1 MRITVPSRFKSHRG
15 ALMAAALLLM
25 IVSGMFMTAWVSLL
39 SSRSAQ
45 VGFMETILKRRISV
59 ENSRQFAW
67 ECALEKAFDPG
78 SNLSS
83 GTSGTL
89 GASFGGLSSHDGW
102 SALNI
107 YTSTRTP
114 GAMTTVFPYNYTGM
128 RPMSSYLST
137 EQLKRPSSLT
147 AVDDFNAYL
156 FLKTYSPVLAG
167 DLLTYFRK
175 PEGSSY
181 NSRQIE
187 VMSTAVSNALWTVEG
202 RTVIRDNA
210 SFFART
216 TPSPMQLPFYTRSLY
231 IQSHDTYNSRAI
243 LGTTTNAAGTATRLL
258 PSNLPAVPST
268 TGPVS
273 SDTDDRFAGYLNV
286 VNNALNPDNSLW
298 HFMQRESLAGRGSFV
313 EIDVFSRV
321 GTSASA
327 YWMEDHTGNP
337 DDQPLHPPFDY
348 SLSRNYIRTLYIR
361 LGHPDL
367 PHLRISG
374 NSVDQIV
381 LLGQTSTS
389 TLEAAGAMRPIM
401 IAIDKDESRPLN
413 DITLVDDNN
422 RRIVVG
428 LKVARPSNR
437 GLYMNWLRSTASI
450 ASHDWRMVFINE
462 GQLVTLKLPASLS
475 QNVRWIGGVMTNWSF
490 KRYFADG
497 TSLSRLRFVS
507 DASVST
513 LTPASPSLASLL
525 PRDAWLES
533 YFLPTPP

>member
-1 MRITVPSRFKSHRG
+1 
-15 ALMAAALLLM
+15 MAAALLLM

-39 SSRSAQ
+39 TARGTQ
-45 VGFMETILKRRISV
+45 VSYMETILKRRISV

-78 SNLSS
+78 SNLTSS
-83 GTSGTL
+83 ISGTL

-107 YTSTRTP
+107 YTSTFTP
-114 GAMTTVFPYNYTGM
+114 GAMPTVFPYNYTGM
-128 RPMSSYLST
+128 RPMSSYLSR
-137 EQLKRPSSLT
+137 EQLKRPASLT
-147 AVDDFNAYL
+147 AVDDFDAYL

-167 DLLTYFRK
+167 DLFTYYRK
-175 PEGSSY
+175 PDGGSY

-187 VMSTAVSNALWTVEG
+187 VVSTAVSNTLWVVAG

-231 IQSHDTYNSRAI
+231 IQSHDAYNSRAI
-243 LGTTTNAAGTATRLL
+243 LGTTTNDSGTAIRLL
-258 PSNLPAVPST
+258 PSNIPAVPST

-273 SDTDDRFAGYLNV
+273 TDTDDRFAGYLNV
-286 VNNALNPDNSLW
+286 VNNSLNPDNSLW
-298 HFMQRESLAGRGSFV
+298 HFMQREQLAGRGSFV
-313 EIDVFSRV
+313 EIDVFSRT
-321 GTSASA
+321 GTSASP

-337 DDQPLHPPFDY
+337 DDMPLFPSFDY

-361 LGHPDL
+361 LDHPNL
-367 PHLRISG
+367 PHFRISG

-381 LLGQTSTS
+381 LLGQTSAA
-389 TLEAAGAMRPIM
+389 TLESAGAMRPIM

-437 GLYMNWLRSTASI
+437 GLYMNWLRSTTSI

-462 GQLVTLKLPASLS
+462 GQLVTLKLPSSLS
-475 QNVRWIGGVMTNWSF
+475 QSVRWIGGVMTNWSF

-497 TSLSRLRFVS
+497 TNHSRLTFVS
-507 DASVST
+507 DASVPT
-513 LTPASPSLASLL
+513 LPAAGPTLASLL

-533 YFLPTPP
+533 YFLPTPPPTSP

>member
-1 MRITVPSRFKSHRG
+1 
-15 ALMAAALLLM
+15 MAAALLLM

-39 SSRSAQ
+39 SARSTQ
-45 VGFMETILKRRISV
+45 VGFMETVLKRRLSV

-67 ECALEKAFDPG
+67 QCALEKAFDPG

-114 GAMTTVFPYNYTGM
+114 GAMTSVFPYNYTGM

-137 EQLKRPSSLT
+137 EQLKRPSALT
-147 AVDDFNAYL
+147 NVDDFNAYL
-156 FLKTYSPVLAG
+156 FLKTYCPVLAG

-175 PEGSSY
+175 PEGGTY

-187 VMSTAVSNALWTVEG
+187 ANSTAVSNTLWTVEG

-231 IQSHDTYNSRAI
+231 IQSHDSYNSRAI
-243 LGTTTNAAGTATRLL
+243 LGTTTDSNGDPVKLL

-273 SDTDDRFAGYLNV
+273 ATTADRFAGYLNV
-286 VNNALNPDNSLW
+286 VNNDLNPDNSLW
-298 HFMQRESLAGRGSFV
+298 HFMEREQLAGRGSFV
-313 EIDVFSRV
+313 EIDVFSRT
-321 GTSASA
+321 GTSASP

-337 DDQPLHPPFDY
+337 DDQPLHLPFDY
-348 SLSRNYIRTLYIR
+348 SLSLNYIRTLYIR
-361 LGHPDL
+361 LDHPNL

-381 LLGQTSTS
+381 LLGQTSSS

-413 DITLVDDNN
+413 DITMVDDNN
-422 RRIVVG
+422 RRLVVG
-428 LKVARPSNR
+428 VKVARPSNR

-462 GQLVTLKLPASLS
+462 GQLTILKLPSSLS
-475 QNVRWIGGVMTNWSF
+475 QSVRWIGGVMTNWSF
-490 KRYFADG
+490 KRYAADG

-513 LTPASPSLASLL
+513 LTPAGPSFASLL

>member
-1 MRITVPSRFKSHRG
+1 
-15 ALMAAALLLM
+15 MAAALLLM

-45 VGFMETILKRRISV
+45 VGFMETILKRRVAV

-67 ECALEKAFDPG
+67 QCAFDKAFDPG
-78 SNLSS
+78 SNLTSN
-83 GTSGTL
+83 TSGTL
-89 GASFGGLSSHDGW
+89 GANFGGISSFDGW

-107 YTSTRTP
+107 YTSTSTP
-114 GAMTTVFPYNYTGM
+114 GTMDKVFPYNYTGM
-128 RPMSSYLST
+128 RPMSSYLIT
-137 EQLKRPSSLT
+137 ELLKRPSTLT
-147 AVDDFNAYL
+147 AVDNFNAYL
-156 FLKTYSPVLAG
+156 FLKTYCPVLAG
-167 DLLTYFRK
+167 DVFTYFTK
-175 PEGSSY
+175 PVGEAY
-181 NSRQIE
+181 DSRQIE
-187 VMSTAVSNALWTVEG
+187 VTDTAVSNTFWSVEG

-216 TPSPMQLPFYTRSLY
+216 TPSPLQLPFYTRSLY

-243 LGTTTNAAGTATRLL
+243 LGTTTDSTGTAVKLL

-273 SDTDDRFAGYLNV
+273 STTADRFAGYLNV
-286 VNNALNPDNSLW
+286 VNNARNPDNSLW
-298 HFMQRESLAGRGSFV
+298 HFLQRENTAGRGSFV
-313 EIDVFSRV
+313 TIDVFSRV

-327 YWMEDHTGNP
+327 YWIDDHTGNP
-337 DDQPLHPPFDY
+337 DDMPLYPPFDY

-361 LGHPDL
+361 LDHPNL
-367 PHLRISG
+367 PHFRISG

-381 LLGQTSTS
+381 LLGQTSS
-389 TLEAAGAMRPIM
+389 AALEAAGAMRPIM
-401 IAIDKDESRPLN
+401 IAIDKDEARPLN

-428 LKVARPSNR
+428 LKVTRPSNR
-437 GLYMNWLRSTASI
+437 GLYMNWLRSTSSI

-497 TSLSRLRFVS
+497 ANHSRLRFVS
-507 DASVST
+507 DASVAT
-513 LTPASPSLASLL
+513 LTPASPTLASLL

-533 YFLPTPP
+533 FFSPIPPPTPP

>member
-1 MRITVPSRFKSHRG
+1 MRIPVYSRFQSRRG

-45 VGFMETILKRRISV
+45 VGFIETILKRRVAV

-67 ECALEKAFDPG
+67 QCALDKAFDPG
-78 SNLSS
+78 SNLTAN
-83 GTSGTL
+83 TSGTL
-89 GASFGGLSSHDGW
+89 GANFGGISSFDGW

-107 YTSTRTP
+107 YTSTSTP
-114 GAMTTVFPYNYTGM
+114 GTMDKVFPYNYTGM
-128 RPMSSYLST
+128 RPMSSYLTT

-147 AVDDFNAYL
+147 AVDNFNAYL
-156 FLKTYSPVLAG
+156 FLKTYCPVLAG
-167 DLLTYFRK
+167 DVFTYFTK
-175 PEGSSY
+175 PVGEAY
-181 NSRQIE
+181 DSRQIE
-187 VMSTAVSNALWTVEG
+187 VVSTAVSNTFWSVEG

-216 TPSPMQLPFYTRSLY
+216 TPSPLQLPFYTRSLY

-243 LGTTTNAAGTATRLL
+243 LGTTTDSTGASIRLL

-273 SDTDDRFAGYLNV
+273 STTADRFAGYLNV
-286 VNNALNPDNSLW
+286 VNNARNPDNSLW
-298 HFMQRESLAGRGSFV
+298 HFMQRENTAGRGSFV
-313 EIDVFSRV
+313 TIDVFSRV
-321 GTSASA
+321 GTSSSA
-327 YWMEDHTGNP
+327 YWIDDHTGNP
-337 DDQPLHPPFDY
+337 DDMPLHPPFDY

-361 LGHPDL
+361 LDHPNL
-367 PHLRISG
+367 PHFRISG

-381 LLGQTSTS
+381 LLGQTSAPA
-389 TLEAAGAMRPIM
+389 LEAAGAMRPIM
-401 IAIDKDESRPLN
+401 IAIDKDEARPLN

-437 GLYMNWLRSTASI
+437 GLYMNWVRSTASI

-497 TSLSRLRFVS
+497 TNHSRLRFVS

-513 LTPASPSLASLL
+513 LTPAAPTLASLL

-533 YFLPTPP
+533 YFSPTSP